1 MLPNAEHPEPAADR
15 NTQLAVDRTVLA
27 VERTYAAWVRT
38 GLAGLASGIA
48 AKKFL
53 IGIVSDPLIRVS
65 GSLLVLFG
73 AFCFFAAIWRQT
85 FHPAPTPDMPRIKAA
100 LLIVATGFLLIV
112 SLVAL
117 FAVIAGGN
125 GAG

>member
-1 MLPNAEHPEPAADR
+1 MQQRSDQTQPVTDR

-53 IGIVSDPLIRVS
+53 TGMVSEPLIKVS
-65 GSLLVLFG
+65 GSVLVLFG
-73 AFCFFAAIWRQT
+73 AFCFVAAIWRQT
-85 FHPAPTPDMPRIKAA
+85 FEPRPAADMPRIKAN
-100 LLIVATGFLLIV
+100 LLMAVTGFLLLV

-125 GAG
+125 GAD

>member
-1 MLPNAEHPEPAADR
+1 MQQTTEPAEPAGDR

-53 IGIVSDPLIRVS
+53 AGIVSDPLITLS
-65 GSLLVLFG
+65 GALLVLFG
-73 AFCFFAAIWRQT
+73 AFCFIAAIWRQT
-85 FHPAPTPDMPRIKAA
+85 FHPRPTADMPRIKAN
-100 LLIVATGFLLIV
+100 LLMVVTGFLLLV

-117 FAVIAGGN
+117 FAVIAGGT
-125 GAG
+125 GAD

>member
-1 MLPNAEHPEPAADR
+1 MPNAENAGPGPDR

-27 VERTYAAWVRT
+27 VERTYASWVRT

-53 IGIVSDPLIRVS
+53 VGIVSEPLITLA
-65 GSLLVLFG
+65 GALLVLFG
-73 AFCFFAAIWRQT
+73 AFCFVAAIWRQT
-85 FHPAPTPDMPRIKAA
+85 FQPRPPADMPRIKAT
-100 LLIVATGFLLIV
+100 LLAVATGFLLLV

-125 GAG
+125 GGG

>member
-1 MLPNAEHPEPAADR
+1 MQPNSEHAGPATDR

-27 VERTYAAWVRT
+27 VERTYASWVRT

-53 IGIVSDPLIRVS
+53 VGIVSEPLITLA
-65 GSLLVLFG
+65 GALLVLFG
-73 AFCFFAAIWRQT
+73 AFCFIAAIWRQT
-85 FHPAPTPDMPRIKAA
+85 FHPVPTPDMPRIKAA
-100 LLIVATGFLLIV
+100 LLTAATGFLLLV

-125 GAG
+125 NGS